1 MAPGIGGSVLPVGS
15 WPTMDGCTVG
25 RRGFFS
31 LRAPASAPPDG
42 QITLDYSNELNPPRP
57 PFAKG
62 GYWFSGMNIFDAV
75 PAGSAT
81 SNGVAPLMPVQSSHP
96 PLYPISPWI
105 IYLSSY
111 VSHPNLPPKRK
122 NYDQNSP
129 KVRMLE
135 LQQVEQHQN
144 GHRGLDSFQEKFERL
159 MSHVSSVVVISDDKL
174 KLALLGL
181 FAQGHL
187 LLEDLPGVGKTLL
200 AKTISFSLDGVF
212 SRIQFTPD
220 LLPSDITGSS
230 VFDLRKQTFEY
241 LPGPIFGNVVVADEL
256 NRAGPRTQ
264 SALLEAMA
272 EGQVSADG
280 KVRLLPRPFFTIA
293 TQNLVETHG
302 TFPLP
307 NSQLDRFLVSMALG
321 LPTPDQEME
330 ILSRWEQ
337 GHSQASPVLTT
348 QEVAAMQDSIRTV
361 AVAHS
366 VKQYIV
372 NLTAASR
379 QQSQFTLG
387 VSPRGSA
394 AMLRVCQAWAA
405 FDGRDF
411 VVPEDI
417 QYLAPHVWGHRVGVR
432 GDVEMG
438 SGRHAI
444 TELLRSVPIPL

>member
-1 MAPGIGGSVLPVGS
+1 
-15 WPTMDGCTVG
+15 
-25 RRGFFS
+25 
-31 LRAPASAPPDG
+31 
-42 QITLDYSNELNPPRP
+42 
-57 PFAKG
+57 
-62 GYWFSGMNIFDAV
+62 
-75 PAGSAT
+75 
-81 SNGVAPLMPVQSSHP
+81 
-96 PLYPISPWI
+96 
-105 IYLSSY
+105 
-111 VSHPNLPPKRK
+111 
-122 NYDQNSP
+122 
-129 KVRMLE
+129 MLE
-135 LQQVEQHQN
+135 LQQVNQHQN
-144 GHRGLDSFQEKFERL
+144 GYHGLDSFKEKFERL
-159 MSHVSSVVVISDDKL
+159 MAHVSSVVVISDDNL

-200 AKTISFSLDGVF
+200 AKTISTALDGVF

-220 LLPSDITGSS
+220 LLPSDITGTSI
-230 VFDLRKQTFEY
+230 FNLRNQTFEY
-241 LPGPIFGNVVVADEL
+241 VPGPIFANVVVADEL

-280 KVRLLPRPFFTIA
+280 KVRMLPRPFFTIA

-330 ILSRWEQ
+330 ILNRWEQ
-337 GHSQASPVLTT
+337 DVPQAPPVLTP
-348 QEVAAMQDSIRTV
+348 QDVASMQDSARTV
-361 AVAHS
+361 AVALS

-394 AMLRVCQAWAA
+394 AMLRASQAWAA

-411 VVPEDI
+411 VVPEDV

-432 GDVEMG
+432 GEAEMG
-438 SGRHAI
+438 SGNQAV
-444 TELLRSVPIPL
+444 TELLRSVPVPL

>member
-1 MAPGIGGSVLPVGS
+1 
-15 WPTMDGCTVG
+15 
-25 RRGFFS
+25 
-31 LRAPASAPPDG
+31 
-42 QITLDYSNELNPPRP
+42 
-57 PFAKG
+57 
-62 GYWFSGMNIFDAV
+62 
-75 PAGSAT
+75 
-81 SNGVAPLMPVQSSHP
+81 
-96 PLYPISPWI
+96 
-105 IYLSSY
+105 
-111 VSHPNLPPKRK
+111 
-122 NYDQNSP
+122 
-129 KVRMLE
+129 MLE
-135 LQQVEQHQN
+135 LQEVEQHQN
-144 GHRGLDSFQEKFERL
+144 GYHDLERFQENFQRL

-200 AKTISFSLDGVF
+200 AKTISTSLDGVF

-220 LLPSDITGSS
+220 LLPSDITGTSI
-230 VFDLRKQTFEY
+230 FDLHNQTFEY
-241 LPGPIFGNVVVADEL
+241 VPGPIFANVVVADEL

-337 GHSQASPVLTT
+337 GLPPASPVLNPRD
-348 QEVAAMQDSIRTV
+348 VASMQDLTRTV
-361 AVAHS
+361 AVARA

-379 QQSQFTLG
+379 RQSQFILG

-394 AMLRVCQAWAA
+394 AMLRACQVWAA
-405 FDGRDF
+405 FEGRNF

-417 QYLAPHVWGHRVGVR
+417 QYLAPHVWGHRVTVR
-432 GDVEMG
+432 IEAELS
-438 SGRHAI
+438 SGYQAI
-444 TELLRSVPIPL
+444 TELVRSVPIPL

>member
-1 MAPGIGGSVLPVGS
+1 
-15 WPTMDGCTVG
+15 
-25 RRGFFS
+25 
-31 LRAPASAPPDG
+31 
-42 QITLDYSNELNPPRP
+42 
-57 PFAKG
+57 
-62 GYWFSGMNIFDAV
+62 
-75 PAGSAT
+75 
-81 SNGVAPLMPVQSSHP
+81 
-96 PLYPISPWI
+96 
-105 IYLSSY
+105 
-111 VSHPNLPPKRK
+111 
-122 NYDQNSP
+122 
-129 KVRMLE
+129 MLE
-135 LQQVEQHQN
+135 LQQVDQHQN
-144 GHRGLDSFQEKFERL
+144 GRHDLEPFQERFERL
-159 MSHVSSVVVISDDKL
+159 MAHVSSVVVISDDKL

-200 AKTISFSLDGVF
+200 AKTISSSLDGVF

-220 LLPSDITGSS
+220 LLPSDITGTS
-230 VFDLRKQTFEY
+230 VFDLRNQTFEY
-241 LPGPIFGNVVVADEL
+241 IPGPIFANVVVADEL

-307 NSQLDRFLVSMALG
+307 NSQMDRFLVSMALG
-321 LPTPDQEME
+321 LPTPEQEME
-330 ILSRWEQ
+330 ILHRWERGLPQ
-337 GHSQASPVLTT
+337 PPPVLIPHDVTS
-348 QEVAAMQDSIRTV
+348 MQDHTRTV
-361 AVAHS
+361 AVAQC

-372 NLTAASR
+372 NLTGASR

-394 AMLRVCQAWAA
+394 AMLTACQAWAA

-411 VVPEDI
+411 VVPEDV

-432 GDVEMG
+432 GEAEMG
-438 SGRHAI
+438 SGRQAI
-444 TELLRSVPIPL
+444 IDLLRSVPVPL

>member
-1 MAPGIGGSVLPVGS
+1 
-15 WPTMDGCTVG
+15 
-25 RRGFFS
+25 
-31 LRAPASAPPDG
+31 
-42 QITLDYSNELNPPRP
+42 
-57 PFAKG
+57 
-62 GYWFSGMNIFDAV
+62 
-75 PAGSAT
+75 
-81 SNGVAPLMPVQSSHP
+81 
-96 PLYPISPWI
+96 
-105 IYLSSY
+105 
-111 VSHPNLPPKRK
+111 
-122 NYDQNSP
+122 
-129 KVRMLE
+129 MLE
-135 LQQVEQHQN
+135 LQKVEQRQN
-144 GHRGLDSFQEKFERL
+144 GYHDLDSFQVKFERL
-159 MSHVSSVVVISDDKL
+159 MSHISNVVVITDDNL

-220 LLPSDITGSS
+220 LLPSDITGTSI
-230 VFDLRKQTFEY
+230 FDLRNQTFEY
-241 LPGPIFGNVVVADEL
+241 VPGPIFANIVVADEL

-280 KVRLLPRPFFTIA
+280 KVRMLPRPFFTIA

-337 GHSQASPVLTT
+337 DVPKASPVLTT
-348 QEVAAMQDSIRTV
+348 QDVASMQDSTRTV
-361 AVAHS
+361 AVARS
-366 VKQYIV
+366 IKQYIV
-372 NLTAASR
+372 NLTSASR

-394 AMLRVCQAWAA
+394 AMLRACQVWAA
-405 FDGRDF
+405 FDGREF

-417 QYLAPHVWGHRVGVR
+417 QYLAPNVWGHRVGVR
-432 GDVEMG
+432 GEAEMG
-438 SGRHAI
+438 SGRQAI
-444 TELLRSVPIPL
+444 TELLRSVPVPL

>member
-1 MAPGIGGSVLPVGS
+1 
-15 WPTMDGCTVG
+15 
-25 RRGFFS
+25 
-31 LRAPASAPPDG
+31 
-42 QITLDYSNELNPPRP
+42 
-57 PFAKG
+57 
-62 GYWFSGMNIFDAV
+62 
-75 PAGSAT
+75 
-81 SNGVAPLMPVQSSHP
+81 
-96 PLYPISPWI
+96 
-105 IYLSSY
+105 
-111 VSHPNLPPKRK
+111 
-122 NYDQNSP
+122 
-129 KVRMLE
+129 MLE
-135 LQQVEQHQN
+135 LREVEQHHN
-144 GHRGLDSFQEKFERL
+144 GYHHQDSFQEKFERL
-159 MSHVSSVVVISDDKL
+159 MRHVSNVVVITDDNL

-200 AKTISFSLDGVF
+200 AKTISSSLDGVF

-220 LLPSDITGSS
+220 LLPSDITGTSI
-230 VFDLRKQTFEY
+230 FDLHNQTFEY
-241 LPGPIFGNVVVADEL
+241 VPGPIFANVVVADEL

-337 GHSQASPVLTT
+337 CPPQAPPVLTP
-348 QEVAAMQDSIRTV
+348 QDVASMQDSVRTV
-361 AVAHS
+361 AVAQS

-379 QQSQFTLG
+379 QQTQFTLG

-394 AMLRVCQAWAA
+394 AMLRGCQAWAA

-411 VVPEDI
+411 VVPEDV

-432 GDVEMG
+432 GETEMS
-438 SGRHAI
+438 SGRQAI
-444 TELLRSVPIPL
+444 NELLRSVPVPL

>member
-1 MAPGIGGSVLPVGS
+1 
-15 WPTMDGCTVG
+15 
-25 RRGFFS
+25 
-31 LRAPASAPPDG
+31 
-42 QITLDYSNELNPPRP
+42 
-57 PFAKG
+57 
-62 GYWFSGMNIFDAV
+62 
-75 PAGSAT
+75 
-81 SNGVAPLMPVQSSHP
+81 
-96 PLYPISPWI
+96 
-105 IYLSSY
+105 
-111 VSHPNLPPKRK
+111 
-122 NYDQNSP
+122 
-129 KVRMLE
+129 MLE
-135 LQQVEQHQN
+135 LHQVDQQQN
-144 GHRGLDSFQEKFERL
+144 GYHNLDSFQEKFERL
-159 MSHVSSVVVISDDKL
+159 MSHVSSVVVISDDNL

-200 AKTISFSLDGVF
+200 AKTISTALDGVF

-220 LLPSDITGSS
+220 LLPSDITGTSI
-230 VFDLRKQTFEY
+230 FNLRDQTFEY
-241 LPGPIFGNVVVADEL
+241 VPGPIFANVVVADEL

-307 NSQLDRFLVSMALG
+307 NSQLDRFLVSMELG

-330 ILSRWEQ
+330 ILNRWEQ
-337 GHSQASPVLTT
+337 GLLQPPPVLTP
-348 QEVAAMQDSIRTV
+348 QEVASMQDTTRTV

-379 QQSQFTLG
+379 QQSQFALG

-394 AMLRVCQAWAA
+394 AMLRACQAWAA

-411 VVPEDI
+411 VVPEDV
-417 QYLAPHVWGHRVGVR
+417 QYLAPSLWGHRVQVSR
-432 GDVEMG
+432 DADMG
-438 SGRHAI
+438 SGRQAVV
-444 TELLRSVPIPL
+444 ELLRSVPIPL